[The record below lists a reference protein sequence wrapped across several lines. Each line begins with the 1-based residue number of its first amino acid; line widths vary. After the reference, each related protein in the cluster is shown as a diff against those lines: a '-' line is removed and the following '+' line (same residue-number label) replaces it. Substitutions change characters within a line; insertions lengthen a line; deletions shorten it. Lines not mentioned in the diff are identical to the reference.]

1 MVGISAIGF
10 YSQVWVQAH
19 ILYRLGSRIIGSR
32 QQREAVGSV
41 GIDPRESWP
50 GLMRASLLSN
60 SAGVR

>member
-1 MVGISAIGF
+1 MVGISTIGF

-19 ILYRLGSRIIGSR
+19 ILYRLGSRVIGSR
-32 QQREAVGSV
+32 QGEAVGSV